1 MEGCVAAKEKDRDF
15 GIVSTT
21 VGELGDGLL
30 LRLSTGLEPGVASRE
45 WRKLELRT
53 RHGSSS
59 NVGIPVAEV
68 VVVQVL
74 VDILRSK
81 LGGKLRRNLC
91 K

>member
-1 MEGCVAAKEKDRDF
+1 MAASEKERDF
-15 GIVSTT
+15 GIVRTT

-30 LRLSTGLEPGVASRE
+30 LRLSTGLDPGVVSRE
-45 WRKLELRT
+45 CLKLELLT

-59 NVGIPVAEV
+59 RVGIPVADV

-81 LGGKLRRNLC
+81 LGGKLLRNL
-91 K
+91 